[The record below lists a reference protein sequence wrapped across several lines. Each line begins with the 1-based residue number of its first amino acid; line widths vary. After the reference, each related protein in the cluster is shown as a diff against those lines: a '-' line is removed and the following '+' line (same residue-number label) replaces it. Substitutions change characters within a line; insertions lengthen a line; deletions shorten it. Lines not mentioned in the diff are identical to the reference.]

1 MRIEFV
7 VMKLKSTI
15 TWILWKQFDLQHCQ
29 HHYYYC
35 RYYYCYYYDVL
46 YCYPLLCYTFPQE
59 LMREQTLHSGKAY
72 VRFHVHWDPGRNSDS
87 TGPGAR
93 PTCMSLR
100 VSWQS
105 RGWQWLT
112 VGTRPPWQSPREWSS
127 PRPFLEVAILAP
139 IISVQAPVTGHLR
152 PDHQWSENTALPIR
166 RQAA

>member
-1 MRIEFV
+1 MNSLPYIFHKQYRCFMMRIEFV

-15 TWILWKQFDLQHCQ
+15 PWILWKQFDLQHCQ

-46 YCYPLLCYTFPQE
+46 YCSPLLCYTFPQE

-112 VGTRPPWQSPREWSS
+112 VGTRPPWQSPGNDLHLDLSRS
-127 PRPFLEVAILAP
+127 PRE
-139 IISVQAPVTGHLR
+139 
-152 PDHQWSENTALPIR
+152 
-166 RQAA
+166 